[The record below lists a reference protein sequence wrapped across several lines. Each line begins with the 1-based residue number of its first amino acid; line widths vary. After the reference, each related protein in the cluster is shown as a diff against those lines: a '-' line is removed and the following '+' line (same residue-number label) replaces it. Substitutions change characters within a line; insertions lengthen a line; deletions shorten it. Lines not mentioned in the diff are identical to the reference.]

1 MALEIISDVK
11 NTFSEVKDRLGFDR
25 GLPKITP
32 NNGTDLFFP
41 ITMRFTN
48 DRPVIRFTAYPRKN
62 TKDNG
67 NVGRNPIRI
76 HLPCPPNLSFS
87 ETADFQTFNGGAVFG
102 IANAITAARAEGGNG
117 LAGAAGAIK
126 ASIAPLLSSLLPDAT
141 EQTANIRAGKI
152 INPNTTNS
160 FRGNGIRSFEFTF
173 KLIARSA
180 KEANE
185 IRKIHSTFRKY
196 LYGDKLASGLSL
208 SYPPVWNIDFMT
220 MNAQT
225 THNPFIPKIYSCYLT
240 GFNSTFNASAD
251 VFHTDGAP
259 LEVDITIQY
268 QETRALNKSD
278 IEGMEKAQE
287 IETRGIIGDR
297 ASFFDLEK
305 AQQIEDNK
313 KFNQEMQELTARLD
327 AQGLES
333 ELNGRPLPTGAL
345 DSNRFGGGDL
355 PA

>member
-11 NTFSEVKDRLGFDR
+11 DTFSGVKDRLGFDR
-25 GLPKITP
+25 GQPQITP
-32 NNGTDLFFP
+32 NDGTDLFFP
-41 ITMRFTN
+41 DTIRDVN
-48 DRPVIRFTAYPRKN
+48 DRPIIRFTAYPRKN

-67 NVGRNPIRI
+67 NIGRNPIRI

-87 ETADFQTFNGGAVFG
+87 ETADFQTFNGGTVFG

-126 ASIAPLLSSLLPDAT
+126 ASIAPLLASVLPDAT
-141 EQTANIRAGKI
+141 EQTANIRTGKV

-173 KLIARSA
+173 KLIARTAREA
-180 KEANE
+180 KE
-185 IRKIHSTFRKY
+185 IRKIHNTFRKY

-220 MNAQT
+220 MNGKT

-251 VFHTDGAP
+251 VFHKDGAP

-287 IETRGIIGDR
+287 IETRGITGDR
-297 ASFFDLEK
+297 ASFFDVER
-305 AQQIEDNK
+305 AQQIEEDK
-313 KFNQEMQELTARLD
+313 K
-327 AQGLES
+327 
-333 ELNGRPLPTGAL
+333 
-345 DSNRFGGGDL
+345 GGGSRVGGDDEVFF
-355 PA
+355 A